1 VRHRAL
7 YLHSRSAVSL
17 KPLTGLGP
25 YAT

>member
-25 YAT
+25 YAM